1 MVSSVDQLPIW
12 SKWTWFTNIAQVAS
26 VLTGILWMTSVAKV
40 TGKSWQLK
48 SANPPT
54 FASSPTWKCHVC
66 ILNRLKEDTSRKAA
80 EGQETS
86 QGS

>member
-1 MVSSVDQLPIW
+1 
-12 SKWTWFTNIAQVAS
+12 
-26 VLTGILWMTSVAKV
+26 MTAVAKV
-40 TGKSWQLK
+40 TGKPWLLK

>member
-1 MVSSVDQLPIW
+1 
-12 SKWTWFTNIAQVAS
+12 
-26 VLTGILWMTSVAKV
+26 MTAVAKV
-40 TGKSWQLK
+40 TGKPWLLK

-80 EGQETS
+80 ARQETS